1 MAPDPE
7 PFEVSTDQARL
18 DLGFICAQLATT
30 YWAADR
36 PPEVVAASLR
46 GSLCFGAYQRATGR
60 QVGFGRVVT
69 DGATFSWVCDV
80 VVDPGF
86 RGQGIG
92 KRIMFAI
99 VTHPVV
105 SATNA
110 MLGTKDAHGL
120 YERYGF
126 KRREMMRR
134 AAEEPLPTAP

>member
-1 MAPDPE
+1 MAPDPQRY
-7 PFEVSTDQARL
+7 EVSTDQARL
-18 DLGFICAQLATT
+18 DLDFICAQLATT

-36 PPEVVAASLR
+36 TREVVAASLP
-46 GSLCFGAYQRATGR
+46 GSLCFGAYEKATGR

-80 VVDPGF
+80 IVDPSC

-92 KRIMFAI
+92 RQLMFAI

-105 SATNA
+105 RVTNA

-126 KRREMMRR
+126 RRREMMRR
-134 AAEEPLPTAP
+134 AAEEPLPTSP